1 MYDEEITPFETTEL
15 PVNLKKKKKNQMLKA
30 KASEDSS
37 VAYVLRFEKF

>member
-1 MYDEEITPFETTEL
+1 MYDEEITLFETTEL
-15 PVNLKKKKKNQMLKA
+15 PVNLKKKKKMLKT